1 MKLGGPS
8 ETVMAGMPSNELCVG
23 EAEPPVL
30 QDVAGNSGAKFRAAT
45 VRERSAAS
53 TRGAQPRP
61 RFPSSLRLVPVRT
74 SPAPKRLFG
83 WLLVAAAS
91 SALWLGS
98 AVLQAASD
106 SLPGDYPSG
115 TYQGRNLTELF
126 RHKQAESRRRAQGIA
141 LSASRA
147 ALRQDNGEIA
157 ILDDS
162 AGVVLRPNAFD
173 LNESSLTFTR
183 VGDAYTAEP
192 AVLGFDPDIEPQAI
206 PLVLSDD
213 DAERVALPFA
223 FPFFDKT
230 YSEVFVHSD
239 GNVTFEEPE
248 ASSTSRSFARMAA
261 GPPRIAP
268 LFTDLDPSLPQ
279 AAVTA
284 HLAANR
290 VVVTWRDVPEFR
302 FAGTGRRQ
310 TFQLALHQDGRIE
323 FHYASI
329 NLTDIVVGL
338 VPGRLQGDTAAADLS
353 DGLAEPAPG
362 GLAEIFTRGTAI
374 DTVAVTQQFYRNH
387 GDAYDFLVLFNNM
400 GLQSG
405 PGSFAFELNI
415 RNDVDGIGS
424 PQPDANPIFDFGSAF
439 GSPVRLQSYLN
450 MGPLA
455 NYPDDPAARIPILG
469 HNTTLSVLGQE
480 AGHRFLVYLRFLDL
494 ATGRPSS
501 ALLGR
506 QNAHWSFF
514 FHSDA
519 SVGEGNRI
527 VDKGMV
533 SPRFET
539 TAAVEKYG
547 ELDQYV
553 MGLRSAD
560 EVQPSFLVENPST
573 PRSASSPPAVGV
585 TFDGTRKEI
594 TVDMI
599 IAAEGE
605 RSPDVSVSQKDWT
618 FAFILLVPEG
628 SDPPAAD
635 IEKID
640 RIRTEW
646 QEFFSQAVDQRGS
659 ARTNLVNLLHL
670 STWPAAGV
678 LQGFPAPATV
688 RIDSPLESS
697 LEVLLTSDSPVISV
711 PPVVTMAAGFLE
723 ESFVITGNSLGT
735 AELTARVG
743 LPGYDEARTII
754 QVSNQATDL
763 SLEIESGDNQSA
775 GDGSP
780 LPQPVVFRLRD
791 RNKLHYSGIP
801 LVVSA
806 SGDGIAAP
814 ARAVT
819 DSTGRVRVEW
829 RLATAGPLNSLRAEI
844 QGTPAVG
851 STATAISAGPQPLFS
866 GAGVVNAASFNQ
878 GTSSGEPVLTPG
890 GLYSIFGT
898 SLSAGTDSASSPP
911 LPRQLAGTTVSI
923 NGTPVP
929 LLHASPLQINF
940 QAPFEL
946 NGSAAEV
953 VVTSVAGSSV
963 TVELPITETQPGI
976 FFNAQ
981 TGVGAILNADGTPV
995 TQTPPE
1001 PGDFVQIF
1009 VTGLGA
1015 VEPAGRTGIAA
1026 SVSPLSVTTVS
1037 PQVLIG
1043 GRQASVVFS
1052 GLAPFFTGLYQINA
1066 QVPMGLPPGSHTL
1079 SVDAGGIRSN
1089 EVFLEVQ

>member
-1 MKLGGPS
+1 MS
-8 ETVMAGMPSNELCVG
+8 
-23 EAEPPVL
+23 PP
-30 QDVAGNSGAKFRAAT
+30 
-45 VRERSAAS
+45 
-53 TRGAQPRP
+53 
-61 RFPSSLRLVPVRT
+61 
-74 SPAPKRLFG
+74 PKRLFG

-91 SALWLGS
+91 WALWLGS
-98 AVLQAASD
+98 ALLEAASD
-106 SLPGDYPSG
+106 SLPGGYPSG

-147 ALRQDNGEIA
+147 ALRQDAGEIA
-157 ILDDS
+157 ILDS
-162 AGVVLRPNAFD
+162 SNGVVLTPNAFD
-173 LNESSLTFTR
+173 LNESSLIFRR
-183 VGDAYTAEP
+183 VGNAYTAEP

-206 PLVLSDD
+206 PLALSDD
-213 DAERVALPFA
+213 DAERVPLPFA
-223 FPFFDKT
+223 FPFFDKA

-248 ASSTSRSFARMAA
+248 ASSTSRSFARVAA

-268 LFTDLDPSLPQ
+268 LFTDLDPSRSQ
-279 AAVTA
+279 AAVSA

-290 VVVTWRDVPEFR
+290 VVVTWRNVPEFR
-302 FAGTGRRQ
+302 FVGTGRRQ
-310 TFQLALHQDGRIE
+310 TFQLTLHQDGRIE

-353 DGLAEPAPG
+353 DGLAEPAAG
-362 GLAEIFTRGTAI
+362 GLAEIFTRSTAI

-387 GDAYDFLVLFNNM
+387 SDAYDFLVLFNNM
-400 GLQSG
+400 GLQAG

-424 PQPDANPIFDFGSAF
+424 PQPDGNPIFDFGAAH
-439 GSPVRLQSYLN
+439 GSPARLQSYLN

-455 NYPDDPAARIPILG
+455 NYPDDPADRIPIIG
-469 HNTTLSVLGQE
+469 ENTTLSVLGQE
-480 AGHRFLVYLRFLDL
+480 AGHRFLVYVRFFDP

-506 QNAHWSFF
+506 GNAHWNFF
-514 FHSDA
+514 FNSDA
-519 SVGEGNRI
+519 SVEEGNRI

-539 TAAVEKYG
+539 TATVEKYG
-547 ELDQYV
+547 EMDQYV
-553 MGLRSAD
+553 MGLRPAD

-573 PRSASSPPAVGV
+573 SRSASSPPAVGV

-605 RSPDVSVSQKDWT
+605 RSPDAGVSQKDWN

-628 SDPPAAD
+628 SDPPTAD
-635 IEKID
+635 MEKIG

-678 LQGFPAPATV
+678 LQGFPATATV

-711 PPVVTMAAGFLE
+711 PPVVTIAVGSLE
-723 ESFVITGNSLGT
+723 APFVITGNSLGT

-743 LPGYDEARTII
+743 LPGYDEPATIV
-754 QVSNQATDL
+754 QVRNQATDL
-763 SLEIESGDNQSA
+763 RLEIESGDNQSA
-775 GDGSP
+775 GDGNT

-791 RNKLHYSGIP
+791 RNKLHYAGIP
-801 LVVSA
+801 LVVRA
-806 SGDGIAAP
+806 SGDGAATP
-814 ARAVT
+814 ARAAT

-844 QGTPAVG
+844 QGMPAVG
-851 STATAISAGPQPLFS
+851 STAEALSLGSSPAFSA
-866 GAGVVNAASFNQ
+866 AGVVNAASFNA
-878 GTSSGEPVLTPG
+878 GTSSSEPALTPG

-898 SLSAGTDSASSPP
+898 SLSAGMESASSLP

-923 NGTPVP
+923 SGTPVP
-929 LLHASPLQINF
+929 LLHVSPLQINF

-946 NGSAAEV
+946 NGAAEILVTSAAGVSETIEV
-953 VVTSVAGSSV
+953 PMTQA
-963 TVELPITETQPGI
+963 QPGV
-976 FFNAQ
+976 FFDAQ
-981 TGVGAILNADGTPV
+981 TGSGAILNADGTPV
-995 TQTPPE
+995 TQRAPSA
-1001 PGDFVQIF
+1001 GDFVQIF
-1009 VTGLGA
+1009 TTGLGA
-1015 VEPAGRTGIAA
+1015 VEPGGRTGIAA
-1026 SVSPLSVTTVS
+1026 SVSPLSVTTIE
-1037 PQVLIG
+1037 PQVFIG
-1043 GRQASVVFS
+1043 GREASVVFS
-1052 GLAPFFTGLYQINA
+1052 GLAPFFAGLYQINA
-1066 QVPMGLPPGSHTL
+1066 RIPTQLPPGRHTL
-1079 SVDAGGIRSN
+1079 SVDASGVRGN
-1089 EVFLEVQ
+1089 EVFLEVR

>member
-1 MKLGGPS
+1 MENGLFGFLRPIRIRGCCFEGLLPRVPLRS
-8 ETVMAGMPSNELCVG
+8 TMGFS
-23 EAEPPVL
+23 
-30 QDVAGNSGAKFRAAT
+30 SGA
-45 VRERSAAS
+45 AS
-53 TRGAQPRP
+53 RLGTAPPSKRFLGA
-61 RFPSSLRLVPVRT
+61 
-74 SPAPKRLFG
+74 LFF
-83 WLLVAAAS
+83 AAAS

-98 AVLQAASD
+98 AVLHAASD
-106 SLPGDYPSG
+106 SLPGEYPSG

-126 RHKQAESRRRAQGIA
+126 RHKQEESRRRTQSIA
-141 LSASRA
+141 LSPFRA
-147 ALRQDNGEIA
+147 VLRQDIGEIA

-162 AGVVLRPNAFD
+162 DGVVLRPNAFD
-173 LNESSLTFTR
+173 LSESTLVFSR
-183 VGDAYTAEP
+183 ADDGYVGESTA
-192 AVLGFDPDIEPQAI
+192 LGFDPELEPQAI
-206 PLVLSDD
+206 PLALGDD
-213 DAERVALPFA
+213 DAERVVLPFA
-223 FPFFDKT
+223 FPYFDKV

-261 GPPRIAP
+261 GPPRISP
-268 LFTDLDPSLPQ
+268 LFTDLDPSRAGAEVSVFLG
-279 AAVTA
+279 
-284 HLAANR
+284 ANR

-302 FAGTGRRQ
+302 FVGTGRRQ
-310 TFQLALHQDGRIE
+310 TFQLALHQDGGIE

-338 VPGRLQGDTAAADLS
+338 VPGRLQGDTAAEDLS
-353 DGLAEPAPG
+353 DGLAEPAAG
-362 GLAEIFTRGTAI
+362 GLAEIFTSSTAI
-374 DTVAVTQQFYRNH
+374 DTVAVTQKFYRNH
-387 GDAYDFLVLFNNM
+387 SDAYDFLVLFNNM
-400 GLQSG
+400 SLSAG

-415 RNDVDGIGS
+415 RSEVEGIGS
-424 PQPDANPIFDFGSAF
+424 PQPDGNPIFDFGSTF
-439 GSPVRLQSYLN
+439 GSPTRLQSYLN

-455 NYPDDPAARIPILG
+455 NYPDDPTARIPILG
-469 HNTTLSVLGQE
+469 QNSTLSVFGQE
-480 AGHRFLVYLRFLDL
+480 VGHRFLVYTQFLDP
-494 ATGRPSS
+494 TTRQRSS

-514 FHSDA
+514 FNSDA
-519 SVGEGNRI
+519 SVVEGNRI

-547 ELDQYV
+547 ELDQYL
-553 MGLRSAD
+553 MGLRPAD

-573 PRSASSPPAVGV
+573 PRSPSSPPAVGV
-585 TFDGTRKEI
+585 AFDGARKEI

-605 RSPDVSVSQKDWT
+605 RLPGGSVSQKDWT
-618 FAFILLVPEG
+618 FGFILLVPEG

-635 IEKID
+635 LEKINL
-640 RIRTEW
+640 IRTQW
-646 QEFFSQAVDQRGS
+646 GEFFNQAVDQRAS
-659 ARTNLVNLLHL
+659 ARTDLVNLLHL

-678 LQGFPAPATV
+678 LQGFPASATV
-688 RIDSPLESS
+688 SIDSPLESN

-711 PPVVTMAAGFLE
+711 PPVVSIRAGSLE
-723 ESFVITGNSLGT
+723 EPFVVTGNSLGT
-735 AELTARVG
+735 AELTARVV
-743 LPGYDEARTII
+743 LPGYDEARTVV
-754 QVSNQATDL
+754 QVRNQVTDL
-763 SLEIESGDNQSA
+763 SLEIESGNNQSA
-775 GDGSP
+775 GDGGT

-791 RNKLHYSGIP
+791 RNKLHYAGIP
-801 LVVSA
+801 VDIAA
-806 SGDGIAAP
+806 SGDGVAGP
-814 ARAVT
+814 SQAVT
-819 DSTGRVRVEW
+819 DSTGRVQVEW
-829 RLATAGPLNSLRAEI
+829 RLATAGPFNSLRAEI
-844 QGTPAVG
+844 RGTPAVG
-851 STATAISAGPQPLFS
+851 STATARSLGPRPVFSAV
-866 GAGVVNAASFNQ
+866 GVVNAASFNA
-878 GTSSGEPVLTPG
+878 GTSSSEPVLTPG

-898 SLSAGTDSASSPP
+898 SLSVGTALASSLP

-923 NGTPVP
+923 DGAPVP

-1037 PQVLIG
+1037 PQVLIA
-1043 GRQASVVFS
+1043 GRDAPVVFS
-1052 GLAPFFTGLYQINA
+1052 GLAPFFAGLYQINA
-1066 QVPMGLPPGSHTL
+1066 QIPIESPPGRL
-1079 SVDAGGIRSN
+1079 PLFVNAGGVRSN
-1089 EVFLEVQ
+1089 ELFLDVR

>member
-1 MKLGGPS
+1 MPRRFFGG
-8 ETVMAGMPSNELCVG
+8 
-23 EAEPPVL
+23 
-30 QDVAGNSGAKFRAAT
+30 
-45 VRERSAAS
+45 
-53 TRGAQPRP
+53 
-61 RFPSSLRLVPVRT
+61 
-74 SPAPKRLFG
+74 
-83 WLLVAAAS
+83 LLVAAAS

-98 AVLQAASD
+98 AVLEAASD

-141 LSASRA
+141 LSASQA
-147 ALRQDNGEIA
+147 VLRQDAGEIA

-162 AGVVLRPNAFD
+162 AGVVLRPNEFD

-206 PLVLSDD
+206 PLALSDD
-213 DAERVALPFA
+213 AAERVALPFA

-248 ASSTSRSFARMAA
+248 ASSTSRSFARMAG

-268 LFTDLDPSLPQ
+268 LFTDLDPSRSQ

-310 TFQLALHQDGRIE
+310 SFQLTLHQDGRIE
-323 FHYASI
+323 FHYAAT

-353 DGLAEPAPG
+353 EGVAEPAAG
-362 GLAEIFTRGTAI
+362 GLAEIFTRSTAI
-374 DTVAVTQQFYRNH
+374 DTVAVTQRFFQNH

-400 GLQSG
+400 GLQAG

-415 RNDVDGIGS
+415 RNEVEGIGS
-424 PQPDANPIFDFGSAF
+424 PQPDGNPIFDFGATF
-439 GSPVRLQSYLN
+439 GSPARLQSYLN

-455 NYPDDPAARIPILG
+455 NYPDDPTARIPILG
-469 HNTTLSVLGQE
+469 QNTTLSVLGQE
-480 AGHRFLVYLRFLDL
+480 AGHRFLVYTRFLDS
-494 ATGRPSS
+494 ATGQLSS

-514 FHSDA
+514 FNSDA
-519 SVGEGNRI
+519 SVEEGNRI

-553 MGLRSAD
+553 MGLRPAD

-585 TFDGTRKEI
+585 TFDGTRKDI
-594 TVDMI
+594 TVEMI

-605 RSPDVSVSQKDWT
+605 RSPDAGVSQKDWR
-618 FAFILLVPEG
+618 FAFILLAAEG
-628 SDPPAAD
+628 SAPPVAD

-640 RIRTEW
+640 GIRTQW
-646 QEFFSQAVDQRGS
+646 QEFFNQAVDQRGS
-659 ARTNLVNLLHL
+659 ARTDLVNLLHL
-670 STWPAAGV
+670 STWPEAGV
-678 LQGFPAPATV
+678 LQGFPAAATV
-688 RIDSPLESS
+688 GIDSPLQSS

-711 PPVVTMAAGFLE
+711 PPVVTIAAGSLE
-723 ESFVITGNSLGT
+723 ESFVVTGNSLGT

-754 QVSNQATDL
+754 QVRNQATDL
-763 SLEIESGDNQSA
+763 RLEIESGNKQSA
-775 GDGSP
+775 GDGST

-791 RNKLHYSGIP
+791 RNKLHYAGIP
-801 LVVSA
+801 IDIAA
-806 SGDGIAAP
+806 SGDGVATP
-814 ARAVT
+814 SRAVT
-819 DSTGRVRVEW
+819 DSTGTVRVEW
-829 RLATAGPLNSLRAEI
+829 RLATAGSDNSLRAEI
-844 QGTPAVG
+844 RGTPAVG
-851 STATAISAGPQPLFS
+851 STATAVSAGPQPLFS
-866 GAGVVNAASFNQ
+866 GAGVVNAASFNL

-898 SLSAGTDSASSPP
+898 SLSVGTESASSLP

-923 NGTPVP
+923 NGAPVP
-929 LLHASPLQINF
+929 LLYVSPFQINF

-946 NGSAAEV
+946 SGAAAEILVTSAAGASKTIEV
-953 VVTSVAGSSV
+953 PMTQ
-963 TVELPITETQPGI
+963 TQPGV
-976 FFNAQ
+976 FFDTQ

-995 TQTPPE
+995 TQRVPAA
-1001 PGDFVQIF
+1001 GDFVQIF
-1009 VTGLGA
+1009 MTGLGA
-1015 VEPAGRTGIAA
+1015 VEPGGRTGIAA

-1043 GRQASVVFS
+1043 GREASVVFS
-1052 GLAPFFTGLYQINA
+1052 GLAPFFAGLYQINA
-1066 QVPMGLPPGSHTL
+1066 QIPMDLPPGRHTL
-1079 SVDAGGIRSN
+1079 SVNAGGVSSN
-1089 EVFLEVQ
+1089 EVFLEVW

>member
-1 MKLGGPS
+1 METGVFGFIRPFRGSRLKGLLPRVPLRSTLGYNPTPLARLNGS
-8 ETVMAGMPSNELCVG
+8 RRL
-23 EAEPPVL
+23 
-30 QDVAGNSGAKFRAAT
+30 SGAAWLN
-45 VRERSAAS
+45 
-53 TRGAQPRP
+53 G
-61 RFPSSLRLVPVRT
+61 
-74 SPAPKRLFG
+74 
-83 WLLVAAAS
+83 LLVAAAC

-98 AVLQAASD
+98 VLHAASG

-115 TYQGRNLTELF
+115 TYRGRNLTELF
-126 RHKQAESRRRAQGIA
+126 RHKQEESRRRTQGAA
-141 LSASRA
+141 LSAA
-147 ALRQDNGEIA
+147 QAVLRQDAGEIA

-173 LNESSLTFTR
+173 LNESSLIFSR
-183 VGDAYTAEP
+183 VGDAYVAEP
-192 AVLGFDPDIEPQAI
+192 AALGFDPDIEPQAI
-206 PLVLSDD
+206 PLALGDD

-223 FPFFDKT
+223 FPFFDQA

-248 ASSTSRSFARMAA
+248 ASSTSRSFARMVS

-268 LFTDLDPSLPQ
+268 LFTDLDPSQSQ

-302 FAGTGRRQ
+302 FVGTGRRQ
-310 TFQLALHQDGRIE
+310 TFQLTLHQDGRIE

-353 DGLAEPAPG
+353 DGVAEPAAG
-362 GLAEIFTRGTAI
+362 GLAEIFTRTTDI
-374 DTVAVTQQFYRNH
+374 DTVAVTQRFFQNH

-400 GLQSG
+400 GLQAG

-424 PQPDANPIFDFGSAF
+424 PQPDGNPIFDFGATF
-439 GSPVRLQSYLN
+439 GSPARLQSYLN

-455 NYPDDPAARIPILG
+455 NYPDDPTARIPILG
-469 HNTTLSVLGQE
+469 RNTTLSVLGQE
-480 AGHRFLVYLRFLDL
+480 AGHRFLVYTQFLDP
-494 ATGRPSS
+494 ATGGPSS

-506 QNAHWSFF
+506 QNAHWIFF
-514 FHSDA
+514 FNSDA
-519 SVGEGNRI
+519 SVVEGNRI

-553 MGLRSAD
+553 MGLRPAD

-585 TFDGTRKEI
+585 TFDGTRKDI

-599 IAAEGE
+599 IGAEGE
-605 RSPDVSVSQKDWT
+605 RSPDTSVSQKDWS
-618 FAFILLVPEG
+618 FAFVLLVPER

-640 RIRTEW
+640 RIRTQW

-659 ARTNLVNLLHL
+659 ARTDLVNLLHL

-678 LQGFPAPATV
+678 LQGFPAAATV
-688 RIDSPLESS
+688 GIDSPLESD

-711 PPVVTMAAGFLE
+711 PPVVTIAAGSLE
-723 ESFVITGNSLGT
+723 ESFVVSGNSLGT
-735 AELTARVG
+735 AELTARVA
-743 LPGYDEARTII
+743 LPEYDEAKTIV
-754 QVSNQATDL
+754 QVRNQATDL
-763 SLEIESGDNQSA
+763 SLNIESGNNQSA
-775 GDGSP
+775 GDGST

-791 RNKLHYSGIP
+791 RNKLPYAGIP

-806 SGDGIAAP
+806 SGDGIASP
-814 ARAVT
+814 SRAMT

-829 RLATAGPLNSLRAEI
+829 RLATAGFPNSLRAEI
-844 QGTPAVG
+844 QGMPGVV
-851 STATAISAGPQPLFS
+851 STAEAESLGSKPVFS
-866 GAGVVNAASFNQ
+866 GAGVVNAASFNL
-878 GTSSGEPVLTPG
+878 GTSSEERVLTAG

-898 SLSAGTDSASSPP
+898 SLSAKEATASFLP

-929 LLHASPLQINF
+929 LLHVSPEQINF

-946 NGSAAEV
+946 NGSVAEV
-953 VVTSVAGSSV
+953 LVTSAAGSSATIAV
-963 TVELPITETQPGI
+963 SITQTQPGI
-976 FFNAQ
+976 FFDTQ
-981 TGVGAILNADGTPV
+981 TGFGAILNADGTPV
-995 TQTPPE
+995 TQRTPG
-1001 PGDFVQIF
+1001 PGDFLQIF
-1009 VTGLGA
+1009 ATGLGA
-1015 VEPAGRTGIAA
+1015 VEPGGRTGIAA
-1026 SVSPLSVTTVS
+1026 SASPLSVTTVS

-1043 GRQASVVFS
+1043 GREASVVFS
-1052 GLAPFFTGLYQINA
+1052 GLAPFFAGLYQINV
-1066 QVPMGLPPGSHTL
+1066 QIPVELPPGRYML
-1079 SVDAGGIRSN
+1079 SVSAGGVRGN
-1089 EVFLEVQ
+1089 EVFLEVR